1 MSDDLLSIVIDKA
14 GGATKLGRA
23 LGISHQAILKWPKVP
38 ATRVLEVER
47 LTGVSRHALRPDVF
61 GPLPSSSD
69 RHPSAVSQAGA

>member
-47 LTGVSRHALRPDVF
+47 ITGVSRHELRPDVF
-61 GPLPSSSD
+61 GPQPVTAPD
-69 RHPSAVSQAGA
+69 RLSA